1 MTLFDGGQIPPGAG
15 LQLSKDN
22 FPPLPSTSTDS
33 IIPNLPL
40 EKSYVDSMTVRE
52 EKNSHDHES
61 LRRDIS
67 LVGGIPQVKWTEE
80 KVERMNHIEY
90 LQYAVIWKFTY
101 KWFDLEELRKII
113 PSQCKVK

>member
-1 MTLFDGGQIPPGAG
+1 MANESPDEC
-15 LQLSKDN
+15 
-22 FPPLPSTSTDS
+22 PLPKKSFRGLVCTSTDS

-67 LVGGIPQVKWTEE
+67 LVGGIPQVKWME
-80 KVERMNHIEY
+80 
-90 LQYAVIWKFTY
+90 
-101 KWFDLEELRKII
+101 
-113 PSQCKVK
+113 